1 LTLSK
6 NGGTVTLP
14 AAGGGDNWG
23 NQVVKTNNTLSGQG
37 TDINPLGV
45 NNSVIQPLWSNIQNV
60 PSGFADGIDNVNYAD
75 TSSTNEL
82 QTLSISGTQLT
93 LSQGGGTVTL
103 PSSGGGDNWGT
114 QVVKTNNTL
123 TGQGTDA
130 SLLGVNHALITPS
143 WANIQSVPAGFADGL
158 DNVDDADADKSNE
171 IQALSITGNNLTL
184 SKDGGTVTI
193 PGDNWG
199 TKVAMTD
206 ATIQGNGTD
215 AAPLK
220 IAGQGAA
227 SGQVLKYNGTTWA
240 PADDATGGGGLT
252 LPWSGSLSS
261 GDPNSFA
268 FSVNT
273 TVRDATAIFGKNT
286 ATGSTEGDGIYG
298 ESNSIMGAGVR
309 GVSKGN
315 SNGVSGKG
323 STGVYADGD
332 AYGVYSRG
340 AVGVQGLSTTTDGY
354 GIKGSAPKTGVSGK
368 GTNASGEA
376 YGVYGETNS
385 SNGYGMYGISQNI
398 GVNGKSTGTNGKGL
412 YGEAAGSSGFGI
424 FGKSTFGSGTTY
436 GIYGSVE
443 SPNGVGVFGYGGQ
456 EAVKGI
462 TSVDI
467 GRGVFGWAAASSGN
481 TVGVYGQC
489 QSTSGHGIHGEAPV
503 YGVYGESTGSHGRA
517 VTGEATGTASIGVY
531 GIATSA
537 SSTGIWGEGA
547 NQGVYGTT
555 ALENGKGIYGK
566 ASSGTGFSYGVYGE
580 SASEFGYGVYGTALI
595 GVYGKGTFGVNGYS
609 NIAQGRAIF
618 GEQDNIDGFSGFFTG
633 GKFFVNAD
641 VGIGTTIPTQAL
653 DVNGNARIRYIG
665 TGAYSK
671 PVNITTNGTLTT
683 STSDGRLKENVRTL
697 QNSLNKVMQL
707 RGVSFTWKNNPEY
720 GQRIGFI
727 AQEFEK
733 VIPEL
738 VFTNETDGYKG
749 INYAEVSSVLVE
761 AIKELKAAND
771 RLKVENRQQQSRIEL
786 MESRLSKLESIL
798 EATSSK

>member
-1 LTLSK
+1 MC
-6 NGGTVTLP
+6 
-14 AAGGGDNWG
+14 
-23 NQVVKTNNTLSGQG
+23 
-37 TDINPLGV
+37 
-45 NNSVIQPLWSNIQNV
+45 
-60 PSGFADGIDNVNYAD
+60 
-75 TSSTNEL
+75 SSDL
-82 QTLSISGTQLT
+82 
-93 LSQGGGTVTL
+93 
-103 PSSGGGDNWGT
+103 
-114 QVVKTNNTL
+114 
-123 TGQGTDA
+123 
-130 SLLGVNHALITPS
+130 
-143 WANIQSVPAGFADGL
+143 
-158 DNVDDADADKSNE
+158 
-171 IQALSITGNNLTL
+171 
-184 SKDGGTVTI
+184 
-193 PGDNWG
+193 
-199 TKVAMTD
+199 
-206 ATIQGNGTD
+206 
-215 AAPLK
+215 
-220 IAGQGAA
+220 
-227 SGQVLKYNGTTWA
+227 
-240 PADDATGGGGLT
+240 
-252 LPWSGSLSS
+252 
-261 GDPNSFA
+261 
-268 FSVNT
+268 
-273 TVRDATAIFGKNT
+273 
-286 ATGSTEGDGIYG
+286 
-298 ESNSIMGAGVR
+298 
-309 GVSKGN
+309 
-315 SNGVSGKG
+315 
-323 STGVYADGD
+323 
-332 AYGVYSRG
+332 
-340 AVGVQGLSTTTDGY
+340 
-354 GIKGSAPKTGVSGK
+354 
-368 GTNASGEA
+368 
-376 YGVYGETNS
+376 
-385 SNGYGMYGISQNI
+385 
-398 GVNGKSTGTNGKGL
+398 
-412 YGEAAGSSGFGI
+412 
-424 FGKSTFGSGTTY
+424 FGSGTTY